1 MSFMKDEDLF
11 YSDLGNNISSIRTK
25 KGISQDDL
33 AKEIGL
39 SRPSIANIEKGK
51 QRPSIFTLMQ
61 ICNLLG
67 VELLELLP
75 ISSQDNFE
83 IGNVISLDINK
94 SELNTISFKNFLNK
108 LK

>member
-1 MSFMKDEDLF
+1 MNDEELF
-11 YSDLGNNISSIRTK
+11 YNDLGNNISSIRTK

-67 VELLELLP
+67 VGLYELLP
-75 ISSQDNFE
+75 LSSQENFE

-94 SELNTISFKNFLNK
+94 SELNTTSFKKFLDN